1 MPPPAGEAVAGAAV
15 GAVVVPD
22 AGALVVPPGVG
33 PDVAGA
39 TVVAPGE
46 GAPVSGAGAAVV
58 VPGVGTDV
66 AGTGAAVT
74 GGDVAPGVG
83 LCELFGTWDGAV
95 VVGPAGATVVGTM
108 LDGRIVGGH
117 LICFLL
123 LPFLDLLGR
132 PFP

>member
-1 MPPPAGEAVAGAAV
+1 VLPPGV

-22 AGALVVPPGVG
+22 AGAFVVPPGVG
-33 PDVAGA
+33 PDVAGE

-58 VPGVGTDV
+58 APVGTDV
-66 AGTGAAVT
+66 AGTGAAVTGAAVTGAAVT

-83 LCELFGTWDGAV
+83 LCELFGTWEGD
-95 VVGPAGATVVGTM
+95 TVVGTM

-123 LPFLDLLGR
+123 LPFLDLLGK
-132 PFP
+132 PLP